1 MGNSID
7 MLSNDADT
15 TFVFLQLLETVR
27 NALLHVS
34 TLLPGNTTI
43 SLEALNNEFQNLRK
57 LAANIL
63 DHIECVP
70 EMLVIPVDDFVVH

>member
-63 DHIECVP
+63 DDIECVP